1 MIRRRVHLCNSKAD
15 QMPLS
20 VALTHRTTYHYDRAV
35 SLGPQT
41 IRLRPAPHARTP
53 ILSYAL
59 RVEPRPHFINW
70 QQDPQGNHLA
80 RVVFPDRVS
89 HFDVTVDLVA
99 DMATINPFDFFM
111 EPDAEQWPF
120 SYDPLLEQE
129 LAPFRRLLPVGP
141 RLQELLD
148 QVPRGEQVT
157 VDMLVALNR
166 MVQSRVS
173 YIVRM
178 EPGVWTPEE
187 TLAAGEGSCRDSAW
201 LLVQLLRQLG
211 YAARFVSGYLIQLV
225 GDVKPLDGPE
235 GPTSDFTDL
244 HAWAEAYLPGA
255 GWVGLDATSGLL
267 TGEGHIPL
275 AATPDPQS
283 AAPITGLVEP
293 CKTEFGFEMRVTPR
307 ARDATGYQAVQR
319 GAVAGH
325 PRDGC
330 RGGSLACR
338 RQCAT
343 DDGRRADVRFR
354 HGYRRA
360 RSGIP
365 MRSARPSS
373 GWQSG

>member
-148 QVPRGEQVT
+148 QVATRRAGDRGHAGRAQPHGAEPRQLHCPHGARR
-157 VDMLVALNR
+157 VDAGRDAGGWRRLV
-166 MVQSRVS
+166 
-173 YIVRM
+173 
-178 EPGVWTPEE
+178 PGFS
-187 TLAAGEGSCRDSAW
+187 LAAGAVAAPTRLCRTLRLRLSDPARRRREAAGRTGRPDLRLHRPARLGRGLSAW
-201 LLVQLLRQLG
+201 RRLGGPGRHFRSANRRGPYPARRDARSTVGRADHRTGGTMQDGIRLRN
-211 YAARFVSGYLIQLV
+211 
-225 GDVKPLDGPE
+225 
-235 GPTSDFTDL
+235 
-244 HAWAEAYLPGA
+244 
-255 GWVGLDATSGLL
+255 
-267 TGEGHIPL
+267 
-275 AATPDPQS
+275 
-283 AAPITGLVEP
+283 
-293 CKTEFGFEMRVTPR
+293 
-307 ARDATGYQAVQR
+307 ARDA
-319 GAVAGH
+319 
-325 PRDGC
+325 
-330 RGGSLACR
+330 ACAR
-338 RQCAT
+338 
-343 DDGRRADVRFR
+343 R
-354 HGYRRA
+354 HGLPSRTAR
-360 RSGIP
+360 RSGRTSSRWVPRWI
-365 MRSARPSS
+365 ARLPPAMCD
-373 GWQSG
+373 